1 MGRRKRTYRFGG
13 GGVTPVMAEVL
24 ELPPVVHLLT
34 VCPEANPSPTLRL
47 RSMPTELIISGSL
60 VDIFQ
65 KEN

>member
-34 VCPEANPSPTLRL
+34 VFPEANPSPTP
-47 RSMPTELIISGSL
+47 MPTSEESNAGHVGG
-60 VDIFQ
+60 VDIRGWV
-65 KEN
+65 